1 MRYVVTG
8 GAGFIGSNTVEELVR
23 RGHSVVVLDDLSSG
37 KEENLAEVRNKITFI
52 KGSISDIENVRKAM
66 HEAEFVLHLAA
77 RTSVPRSVKDPIETN
92 RANVDGTL
100 NVLVAA
106 RDAKV
111 KRIVFAASSSAYG
124 ETPTLPKVETMQ
136 PQPISPYGVSKF
148 VGELYAQT
156 FGRCYGIEN
165 VSLRYFNIF
174 GPRQDPGSPY
184 SGVLA
189 KFCLAF
195 LDDTQPVIFGDG
207 EQTRDFTFVENAVQ
221 ANLLACEAPNVSGKV
236 FNIGTGDRFSLNQT
250 VQLLMNI
257 SGKQLEVKYDPPREG
272 DIRDSLA
279 DITQARQFLGY
290 DPQVRFDEGLRR
302 TFEWYR
308 SMQAKAAAPAA
319 APAPAPATAPAP
331 TPAKQ

>member
-308 SMQAKAAAPAA
+308 SMQAKAAAPA
-319 APAPAPATAPAP
+319 PAPATAPAP